1 MFALMCKF
9 DFEKNNSNSVLLLTL
24 KFYKNVLL
32 VLHHLYLHSLGKS
45 EYMSGRGI
53 ARHFYLNKVF
63 LYIIYL
69 FLAILSSVSFVFFP
83 C

>member
-32 VLHHLYLHSLGKS
+32 VLHH
-45 EYMSGRGI
+45 
-53 ARHFYLNKVF
+53 AVF
-63 LYIIYL
+63 
-69 FLAILSSVSFVFFP
+69 A
-83 C
+83 